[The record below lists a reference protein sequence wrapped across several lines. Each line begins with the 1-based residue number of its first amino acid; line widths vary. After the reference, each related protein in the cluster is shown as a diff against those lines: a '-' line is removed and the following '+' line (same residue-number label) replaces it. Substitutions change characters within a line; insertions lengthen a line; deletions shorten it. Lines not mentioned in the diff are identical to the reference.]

1 MKPLSLFSWAK
12 QPEKAY
18 FSIFIFGINPL
29 HVCAGV
35 KPYIVCAYQVIDCP
49 CCWPTLSR
57 SPLSCHYPE
66 VIFWAGGLLPIDG
79 PQVNASSLFWSL
91 PLFLLSHK
99 ARGLLFL
106 GFCQYDMARQPN
118 SIVPVS
124 SDKENII
131 LFFEC
136 ITLLSPSKVSHRKL
150 RLLRVCI
157 SEVTS
162 RLTTLCT
169 MLHTVSSTL
178 SLLRAR

>member
-1 MKPLSLFSWAK
+1 MRIKLLIALAVGQHSPGH
-12 QPEKAY
+12 PC
-18 FSIFIFGINPL
+18 P
-29 HVCAGV
+29 
-35 KPYIVCAYQVIDCP
+35 VIIP
-49 CCWPTLSR
+49 R
-57 SPLSCHYPE
+57 SF
-66 VIFWAGGLLPIDG
+66 FWAGGLLPIDG

-118 SIVPVS
+118 RIVPVS

-178 SLLRAR
+178 SLLRARKLFSKVDIAKTILKT